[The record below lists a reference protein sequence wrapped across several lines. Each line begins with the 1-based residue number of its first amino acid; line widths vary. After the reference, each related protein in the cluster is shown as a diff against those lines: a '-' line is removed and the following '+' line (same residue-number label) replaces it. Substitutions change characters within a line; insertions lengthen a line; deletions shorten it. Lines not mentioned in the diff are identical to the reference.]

1 MHLSVYALFL
11 ILVLLAESQSN
22 LRMTP
27 TDHAGPTS
35 TAAFSVKITFE
46 MNRIEESL
54 FGSHDPATQ
63 LRVTSMN

>member
-11 ILVLLAESQSN
+11 ILVLFAESQSN

-27 TDHAGPTS
+27 TDHADPTS
-35 TAAFSVKITFE
+35 TAAVSVKITFE

-54 FGSHDPATQ
+54 FRSHDSATQ
-63 LRVTSMN
+63 LGVTSMN